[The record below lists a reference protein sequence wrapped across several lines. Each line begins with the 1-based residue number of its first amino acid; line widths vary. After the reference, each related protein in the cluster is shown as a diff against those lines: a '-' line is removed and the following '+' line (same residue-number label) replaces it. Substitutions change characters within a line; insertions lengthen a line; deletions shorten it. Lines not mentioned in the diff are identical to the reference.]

1 MSSNNPEEES
11 QDLVKLRQ
19 GVVLLLAKANMQSCV
34 LEAEK
39 SQEEEKRLWKPES
52 LRFPQKETAE
62 SWNLQSVPFCEQS
75 DGTLVPAPHC
85 FFLFRVFFFFFNREV
100 FRLVRNANHL
110 PNQVP
115 GRIQGNRSPRPLLV
129 GVLTHRLQ
137 SRLLHLHIQTWT
149 RMRMSNAICDDT
161 KLEATHV
168 PYG

>member
-85 FFLFRVFFFFFNREV
+85 FFLFRVFFFFQQRGLSFGKKCKPPAKSSAWEDTGKQEPSPTAGG
-100 FRLVRNANHL
+100 RLDTQTVVKTLALAH
-110 PNQVP
+110 PDVD
-115 GRIQGNRSPRPLLV
+115 
-129 GVLTHRLQ
+129 THENVQCYL
-137 SRLLHLHIQTWT
+137 
-149 RMRMSNAICDDT
+149 
-161 KLEATHV
+161 
-168 PYG
+168 